1 MFFQLASN
9 VAISIDRIEV
19 IDMKPPHSISFFV
32 ISPFVHIYLNMN
44 RNNPSGLKI
53 YLLLEY
59 SFYFDL
65 EDIKSRFLVN
75 GQENE
80 PRMEYDAI
88 ETPTQINGIGDEPV
102 EDSSKQGM

>member
-1 MFFQLASN
+1 MNVTIPLA
-9 VAISIDRIEV
+9 
-19 IDMKPPHSISFFV
+19 
-32 ISPFVHIYLNMN
+32 Y
-44 RNNPSGLKI
+44 KI

-65 EDIKSRFLVN
+65 EDIKSKFLVN

-102 EDSSKQGM
+102 EDSPKQGM